1 MTDLSARLHDLLCTR
16 HCAMCGERLSSGEH
30 ALCSVCN
37 ACLPRT
43 GYDASPAD
51 NDMAHMFWGRIPI
64 ERCGALFFYKE
75 GTEKVPFFYDQN
87 GKCLRFVTSLSANH
101 LNKAKIDRK

>member
-64 ERCGALFFYKE
+64 ERCGALFFYK
-75 GTEKVPFFYDQN
+75 G
-87 GKCLRFVTSLSANH
+87 GH
-101 LNKAKIDRK
+101 

>member
-1 MTDLSARLHDLLCTR
+1 MIDLSARLHDLLCTR

-75 GTEKVPFFYDQN
+75 GTEKLKPTIKLKVDDGEIAVLPFII
-87 GKCLRFVTSLSANH
+87 CLF
-101 LNKAKIDRK
+101 